1 MALLLELP
9 PPLFLRAAPPPDVTV
24 NLVILFKS
32 PPTSAWRPNFG
43 LTHGR
48 YFTEC
53 AARLPVRVLH
63 GLSVQFSY
71 LSYRVLIKKR
81 SARSIDGLTARK
93 ARKNNRRAA
102 GLDAAAARLEG
113 ARPGSPEGGPG

>member
-1 MALLLELP
+1 MALLIAP
-9 PPLFLRAAPPPDVTV
+9 PPFLCALPPPDVTV
-24 NLVILFKS
+24 NLVILLKS

-63 GLSVQFSY
+63 GLSVSVFVFI
-71 LSYRVLIKKR
+71 LSGVVIKKR